1 MNLLIINTLPEAE
14 PAAQQAICA
23 LAEKVDEYRVIHT
36 AAMRIAPCVGCNS
49 CWLKT
54 PGVCA
59 LKDDY
64 EQILKAYLEYD
75 AAIFISGTSL
85 GFIDHKTKNLIDRSI
100 PLGTMYTHIVNGQM
114 RHVPRYDKVFHFGL
128 IYTGEADREYLELW
142 LKRFALNFNSVSI
155 GAFPVEKIQEVSLCT

>member
-23 LAEKVDEYRVIHT
+23 LAEKVDEYHVIHT

-75 AAIFISGTSL
+75 AGKIGQY
-85 GFIDHKTKNLIDRSI
+85 
-100 PLGTMYTHIVNGQM
+100 YT
-114 RHVPRYDKVFHFGL
+114 
-128 IYTGEADREYLELW
+128 
-142 LKRFALNFNSVSI
+142 
-155 GAFPVEKIQEVSLCT
+155 

>member
-23 LAEKVDEYRVIHT
+23 LAEKVDEYHVIHT

-85 GFIDHKTKNLIDRSI
+85 GFIDHRTKNLIDRSI
-100 PLGTMYTHIVNGQM
+100 PLGTMYTHVVNGQM

-142 LKRFALNFNSVSI
+142 LKRVALNFNSISI
-155 GAFPVEKIQEVSLCT
+155 GVFPVEKMQEVSLCI

>member
-1 MNLLIINTLPEAE
+1 MNLLIINTLPETE
-14 PAAQQAICA
+14 PAAQQAIRA

-36 AAMRIAPCVGCNS
+36 TTMRIAPCVGCNS

-59 LKDDY
+59 LEDDY

-85 GFIDHKTKNLIDRSI
+85 GFIDHRTKNLIDRLI
-100 PLGTMYTHIVNGQM
+100 PLGTMYTCVVNGQM
-114 RHVPRYDKVFHFGL
+114 RHVMRYDKVFHFGL
-128 IYTGEADREYLELW
+128 IYTGEADKEYLELW
-142 LKRFALNFNSVSI
+142 LKWVALNFNSVSI
-155 GAFPVEKIQEVSLCT
+155 GVFPVEKMQEVFLCI

>member
-14 PAAQQAICA
+14 PAAQQVICA

-85 GFIDHKTKNLIDRSI
+85 GVNEHRTKILIGQFPSAPCIPMLSMDKCVTSRATIKCSTLVLSTQAKLIGSI
-100 PLGTMYTHIVNGQM
+100 WS
-114 RHVPRYDKVFHFGL
+114 FG
-128 IYTGEADREYLELW
+128 
-142 LKRFALNFNSVSI
+142 
-155 GAFPVEKIQEVSLCT
+155 

>member
-14 PAAQQAICA
+14 PAAQQVICA

-85 GFIDHKTKNLIDRSI
+85 GFIDHRTKNLIDRSI
-100 PLGTMYTHIVNGQM
+100 PLGH
-114 RHVPRYDKVFHFGL
+114 HVYPY
-128 IYTGEADREYLELW
+128 Y
-142 LKRFALNFNSVSI
+142 
-155 GAFPVEKIQEVSLCT
+155 